1 MAETSPGKGR
11 RRSTAGRVLS
21 EARDGFERDLSAAS
35 PTAQKRLVVGTFGW
49 LMLLTALA
57 VGTGLWLSSSVGQ
70 GPLPGDEWF
79 RTWVEGL
86 LSARTAVW
94 LNSLGSSAILV
105 PAVLTVAILSARD
118 GMAGR
123 AFAILVAFAGC
134 KIIPKAA
141 WAVWDRAR
149 PGGVLDALVPA
160 APAFP
165 SGHVFQAVV
174 VYGLLAAWWA
184 GSSGRMIERG
194 LAWLLAMAVVAAT
207 VVSRVRLGAHWA
219 SDCWAAILLGGI
231 WTGCVLWAETGYPRR
246 SPAAHVPRSVG
257 SP

>member
-1 MAETSPGKGR
+1 MGR
-11 RRSTAGRVLS
+11 ILS
-21 EARDGFERDLSAAS
+21 QARDGFERDLSAAS
-35 PTAQKRLVVGTFGW
+35 PTAQKRLVGGTFGW
-49 LMLLTALA
+49 LILLTALA
-57 VGTGLWLSSSVGQ
+57 VGTGLWLSSAVGQ
-70 GPLPGDEWF
+70 GPLPGDAWF
-79 RTWVEGL
+79 RIWVEGL

-105 PAVLTVAILSARD
+105 PAVLTVATLSAL
-118 GMAGR
+118 GGKAGR

-134 KIIPKAA
+134 KIIPKAV
-141 WAVWDRAR
+141 WVVWDRPR
-149 PGGVLDALVPA
+149 PAGVLDGALVPA

-184 GSSGRMIERG
+184 GSSGRMMERG
-194 LAWLLAMAVVAAT
+194 TAWLLAVVVVAAT

-231 WTGCVLWAETGYPRR
+231 WTACVLWAETGYTRR
-246 SPAAHVPRSVG
+246 EPAAPAAHIR
-257 SP
+257 